1 MAAMRLP
8 IGHCSTRSS
17 IPQPVHRGCRSTT
30 VAALASAS
38 RSTPAWSSS
47 PMAPKIPSA
56 ASSAFSPAIPVPA
69 FFATPMLVILAR
81 SSSLLLTTSISPCS
95 RCGEIDVVAGIG
107 DAGRLGRF
115 KAVRGSPT
123 PVQRARD
130 RHGYFC
136 GTLRIGLLIHRNR
149 MQKLIECVPNF
160 SEGRDQ
166 NVIRQITD
174 AVKSTDGVSLLDIDP
189 GASTNRTVVT
199 FVGSPDA
206 AVEAAFRAIKKAAEL
221 IDMRK
226 HKGAHPRMGAT
237 DVCPFIPVSNVSW
250 DEAVECARKLG
261 KRVSEELKIPVY
273 LYEKA
278 AKDNAR
284 SNLAVIRAGEY
295 EGFFEKIKQPE
306 WKPDFGPA
314 VFNKNSGATVIG
326 VRDFL
331 VAYNANLNTKSVR
344 RANSVAFDVRE
355 QGRVKT
361 EDGTPSGKPVLGLNG
376 EPVRIPGILKH
387 VKAIGWFVKE
397 YGIAQV
403 SMNLTNIEETPLHV
417 AFDACV
423 QAAAERGLRVTGS
436 EIVGMVPKKS
446 LVDAGRY
453 FLRKQRCSEGASEE
467 ELMDIA
473 IRSMGLG
480 ELKPFDP
487 IEKVIELKIQSTES
501 KKSLV
506 KMNMR
511 EFCNETLSD
520 SPAPGG
526 GSVAAL
532 MGALGASLGG
542 MVANLS
548 AGKRGWDDK
557 LEYFSDWAVKAQ
569 QLKDELLSLVDED
582 TAAFNKVIDSFALPK
597 ASAEEKTARSA
608 AIEAATKY
616 AAEVPVKVMETA
628 SRSYA
633 LLAEMAERGNPA
645 SVSDVGVG
653 ALAIRACID
662 GAALNVRINLANLKD
677 EKFKSDL
684 QKKVRKLQADSES
697 AFKKIDQIVQ
707 SKLT

>member
-1 MAAMRLP
+1 
-8 IGHCSTRSS
+8 
-17 IPQPVHRGCRSTT
+17 
-30 VAALASAS
+30 
-38 RSTPAWSSS
+38 
-47 PMAPKIPSA
+47 
-56 ASSAFSPAIPVPA
+56 
-69 FFATPMLVILAR
+69 
-81 SSSLLLTTSISPCS
+81 
-95 RCGEIDVVAGIG
+95 
-107 DAGRLGRF
+107 
-115 KAVRGSPT
+115 
-123 PVQRARD
+123 
-130 RHGYFC
+130 
-136 GTLRIGLLIHRNR
+136 

-174 AVKSTDGVSLLDIDP
+174 AIESVDGVSLLDVDP

-206 AVEAAFRAIKKAAEL
+206 AVEAAFRAIKKASEL

-250 DEAVECARKLG
+250 DEVIACANRLG
-261 KRVSEELKIPVY
+261 QRVGDELKIPIY

-278 AKDNAR
+278 AKNQSR
-284 SNLAVIRAGEY
+284 SNLSVIRGGEY
-295 EGFFEKIKQPE
+295 EGFFEKIRQPE
-306 WKPDFGPA
+306 WKPDFGPEI
-314 VFNKNSGATVIG
+314 FSEKSGATVIG

-331 VAYNANLNTKSVR
+331 VAYNVNLNTKSVR

-361 EDGTPSGKPVLGLNG
+361 EDGTPSGKPVLDANR
-376 EPVRIPGILKH
+376 EPIRIPGMLKH

-403 SMNLTNIEETPLHV
+403 SMNLTDIEVTPLQA
-417 AFDACV
+417 AFDACCES
-423 QAAAERGLRVTGS
+423 AARRGLRVTGS

-453 FLRKQRCSEGASEE
+453 FLRKQKWSEGVSDE
-467 ELMDIA
+467 ELIDIA
-473 IRSMGLG
+473 IRSMGLS

-487 IEKVIELKIQSTES
+487 KEKVIEFKIES
-501 KKSLV
+501 AEPKRSLA
-506 KMNMR
+506 KMNLR

-557 LEYFSDWAVKAQ
+557 LEYFSNWAVTAQ
-569 QLKDELLSLVDED
+569 QLKDELLALVDED
-582 TAAFNKVIDSFALPK
+582 TAAFTEVMDAFALPK
-597 ASAEEKTARSA
+597 ESAEEKAARAA
-608 AIEAATKY
+608 AIAKATKY
-616 AAEVPVKVMETA
+616 AAEVPLKVMETA
-628 SRSYA
+628 SKSYE

-645 SVSDVGVG
+645 SVSDIGVG
-653 ALAIRACID
+653 ALATRACIE
-662 GAALNVRINLANLKD
+662 GAALNVKINLAQLKD
-677 EKFKSDL
+677 EKFKTASLKRIEQISTDSDT
-684 QKKVRKLQADSES
+684 QFE
-697 AFKKIDQIVQ
+697 KISQVVA
-707 SKLT
+707 SKLR

>member
-1 MAAMRLP
+1 
-8 IGHCSTRSS
+8 
-17 IPQPVHRGCRSTT
+17 
-30 VAALASAS
+30 
-38 RSTPAWSSS
+38 
-47 PMAPKIPSA
+47 
-56 ASSAFSPAIPVPA
+56 
-69 FFATPMLVILAR
+69 
-81 SSSLLLTTSISPCS
+81 
-95 RCGEIDVVAGIG
+95 
-107 DAGRLGRF
+107 
-115 KAVRGSPT
+115 
-123 PVQRARD
+123 
-130 RHGYFC
+130 
-136 GTLRIGLLIHRNR
+136 

-174 AVKSTDGVSLLDIDP
+174 MIESVDGVSLLDVDP

-199 FVGSPDA
+199 FVGGPDA
-206 AVEAAFRAIKKAAEL
+206 AVEAAFRAIKKASEL
-221 IDMRK
+221 IDMHK

-250 DEAVECARKLG
+250 DEAIACSNRLG
-261 KRVSEELKIPVY
+261 QRVGDELKIPVY

-278 AKDNAR
+278 ASNPAR
-284 SNLAVIRAGEY
+284 SNLSLIRAGEY

-314 VFNKNSGATVIG
+314 VFNEKSGATVIG

-331 VAYNANLNTKSVR
+331 VAYNVNLNTKSVR

-355 QGRVKT
+355 QGRVQT
-361 EDGTPSGKPVLGLNG
+361 EDGTPWGKPLLDANS
-376 EPVRIPGILKH
+376 EPIRIPGMLKH

-417 AFDACV
+417 AFDACCES
-423 QAAAERGLRVTGS
+423 AAKRCLRVTGS
-436 EIVGMVPKKS
+436 EIVGMVPKKC

-453 FLRKQRCSEGASEE
+453 FLRKQKWSEGVSDE
-467 ELMDIA
+467 ELIDIA
-473 IRSMGLG
+473 IRSMGLS

-487 IEKVIELKIQSTES
+487 KEKVIEFKIES
-501 KKSLV
+501 AEPKNFLA
-506 KMNMR
+506 KMNLR

-557 LEYFSDWAVKAQ
+557 LEYFSGWAVKAQ
-569 QLKDELLSLVDED
+569 QVKDELLSLVDED
-582 TAAFNKVIDSFALPK
+582 TAAFSKVMDAFALPK
-597 ASAEEKTARSA
+597 ESAEEKMAPSA

-616 AAEVPVKVMETA
+616 AAEVPLKVMETA
-628 SRSYA
+628 SKSYA
-633 LLAEMAERGNPA
+633 LLAEMAEKGNPA
-645 SVSDVGVG
+645 SISDVGVG
-653 ALAIRACID
+653 ALATRACIE
-662 GAALNVRINLANLKD
+662 GAALNVRINLGQLKD
-677 EKFKSDL
+677 ERFKTSL
-684 QKKVRKLQADSES
+684 LEKVRKTSADSERK
-697 AFKKIDQIVQ
+697 FKKINQIVE
-707 SKLT
+707 SKLR

>member
-1 MAAMRLP
+1 
-8 IGHCSTRSS
+8 
-17 IPQPVHRGCRSTT
+17 
-30 VAALASAS
+30 
-38 RSTPAWSSS
+38 
-47 PMAPKIPSA
+47 
-56 ASSAFSPAIPVPA
+56 
-69 FFATPMLVILAR
+69 
-81 SSSLLLTTSISPCS
+81 
-95 RCGEIDVVAGIG
+95 
-107 DAGRLGRF
+107 
-115 KAVRGSPT
+115 
-123 PVQRARD
+123 
-130 RHGYFC
+130 
-136 GTLRIGLLIHRNR
+136 

-174 AVKSTDGVSLLDIDP
+174 SIESVDGVSLLDVDP

-199 FVGSPDA
+199 LVGSPDA
-206 AVEAAFRAIKKAAEL
+206 AVEAAFRAVKKAAEL

-250 DEAVECARKLG
+250 EDAIACANRLG
-261 KRVSEELKIPVY
+261 KRVGDELKIPVY

-278 AKDNAR
+278 AKNKSR
-284 SNLAVIRAGEY
+284 SNLSIIRAGEF
-295 EGFFEKIKQPE
+295 EGFFEKIRQPE
-306 WKPDFGPA
+306 WKPDFGPDI
-314 VFNKNSGATVIG
+314 FSEKSGATVIG

-344 RANSVAFDVRE
+344 RANAVAFDVRE
-355 QGRVKT
+355 QGRPKT
-361 EDGTPSGKPVLGLNG
+361 EDATPWGKPVLDANG
-376 EPVRIPGILKH
+376 EPVRIPGMLKH
-387 VKAIGWFVKE
+387 VKAIGWFVTE

-403 SMNLTNIEETPLHV
+403 SMTLTNIEETPLHV
-417 AFDACV
+417 AFDACCES
-423 QAAAERGLRVTGS
+423 AARRGLRVTGS
-436 EIVGMVPKKS
+436 EIVGMVPKKC

-453 FLRKQRCSEGASEE
+453 FLHKQRWSEGTSEE
-467 ELMDIA
+467 ELIDVA
-473 IRSMGLG
+473 IRSMGLS

-487 IEKVIELKIQSTES
+487 KEKVIEFKIEAAES
-501 KKSLV
+501 KDSLA
-506 KMNMR
+506 KMNLR

-582 TAAFNKVIDSFALPK
+582 TSAFNKVMDAFALPK
-597 ASAEEKTARSA
+597 ESAEETAARSA
-608 AIEAATKY
+608 AIEQATKY
-616 AAEVPVKVMETA
+616 AAEVPFKVMETA
-628 SRSYA
+628 SKSYG

-653 ALAIRACID
+653 ALAIRACIE
-662 GAALNVRINLANLKD
+662 GASLNVRINLEQLKD
-677 EKFKSDL
+677 EKFKAVLTDKI
-684 QKKVRKLQADSES
+684 QNVRADS
-697 AFKKIDQIVQ
+697 AVNFKKISQAVE
-707 SKLT
+707 SKLSKS